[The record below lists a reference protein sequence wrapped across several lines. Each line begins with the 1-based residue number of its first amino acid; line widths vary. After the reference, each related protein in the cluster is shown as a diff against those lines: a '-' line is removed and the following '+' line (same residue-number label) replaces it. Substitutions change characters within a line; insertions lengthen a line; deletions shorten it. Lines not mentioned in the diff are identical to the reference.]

1 MIGAD
6 HRIQVKKSG
15 KAATR
20 GNKVRR
26 PLVPEGDRI
35 CPGDGINLQVK
46 TAAVRYRRQGQE
58 YIRHCLFAVNAIHT
72 QRAQCYLGHGSIPCK
87 TGAVAYKA
95 HVQIRVQRLVTEL
108 GLIITGHR
116 HRR

>member
-6 HRIQVKKSG
+6 HGIQVKKSG

-20 GNKVRR
+20 RNKVWRSF
-26 PLVPEGDRI
+26 VPEGDRI
-35 CPGDGINLQVK
+35 RIGEGIYLQVK
-46 TAAVRYRRQGQE
+46 TAAVCHRRQGQE
-58 YIRHCLFAVNAIHT
+58 YIRHRLFAVNAIHF
-72 QRAQCYLGHGSIPCK
+72 QRIQGYLVHGSIPCK
-87 TGAVAYKA
+87 TKAVAYKA

-116 HRR
+116 R